1 MVENPASINKSFKS
15 PAVYTTIPFIRSVHI
30 FPSSGLLTSKP
41 TRKHPPFRKTRTTSA
56 NAISMGDQNRLFQK
70 Q

>member
-30 FPSSGLLTSKP
+30 FPSSGLLASKP
-41 TRKHPPFRKTRTTSA
+41 IRKHPPFRKTRTTSA
-56 NAISMGDQNRLFQK
+56 NAISMGDQK
-70 Q
+70 

>member
-30 FPSSGLLTSKP
+30 FPSSGLLASKP
-41 TRKHPPFRKTRTTSA
+41 IRKHPPFRKTRTT
-56 NAISMGDQNRLFQK
+56 
-70 Q
+70 